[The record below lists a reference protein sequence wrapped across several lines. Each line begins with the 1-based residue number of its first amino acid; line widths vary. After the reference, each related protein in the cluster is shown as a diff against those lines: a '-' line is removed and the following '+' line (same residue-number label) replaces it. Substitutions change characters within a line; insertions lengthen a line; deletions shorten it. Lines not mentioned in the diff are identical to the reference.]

1 MNMLQIMAL
10 MDDKPSGRKGLIAE
24 HGLSLFVRYDTRRI
38 LFDCGAGANTLHNAH
53 ALGIDLGGLDA
64 VVLSH
69 SHYDH
74 AAGYRCLTEAGLGS
88 GTLCTG
94 PHFFEPKY
102 SKSGVRY
109 TDLSAGFDPV
119 FLEKY
124 GISHREVADVMRL
137 FPGVWL
143 IGGFPRVNAFETI
156 PDRYVRQTPDGI
168 RTDDFADE
176 ICMALEISGGLA
188 VLVGCSHPGIV
199 NMIGHVRQVLG
210 KPVRAVF
217 GGTHLLEAGEARI
230 DTTICRLKDMGLEL
244 LGLGHC
250 SGERAEDAA
259 HCHGHVQGCHLGA
272 GDCVFL

>member
-1 MNMLQIMAL
+1 MLQITAL
-10 MDDKPSGRKGLIAE
+10 MDDRPSDRRGLIAE

-38 LFDCGAGANTLHNAH
+38 LFDCGAGANTLRNAH

-74 AAGYRCLTEAGLGS
+74 AAGYRCLIEAGLGS

-94 PHFFEPKY
+94 AHFFEPKY

-109 TDLSAGFDPV
+109 SDLSAGFDAV
-119 FLEKY
+119 FLEKH
-124 GISHREVADVMRL
+124 GISHREVADAVQL
-137 FPGVWL
+137 FPGAWL
-143 IGGFPRVNAFETI
+143 IGGFPRANAFETI
-156 PDRYVRQTPDGI
+156 PDRYVRLTPTGI

-176 ICMALEISGGLA
+176 ICMALEVSGGLA
-188 VLVGCSHPGIV
+188 VLAGCSHPGIV
-199 NMIGHVRQVLG
+199 NMIRHVRHVLG

-230 DTTICRLKDMGLEL
+230 DATIRCLEDMGLEI

-250 SGERAEDAA
+250 SGEGAQSAVRSHEKL
-259 HCHGHVQGCHLGA
+259 QGCHLGA